1 MSLWKY
7 EKGAIV
13 NSTATQRIRGS
24 ASSNSGWNLEQVKES
39 DTAVLRYNRVAMLEA
54 VLSIRDRQQQFVR
67 RISVLI
73 LLLAGA
79 FVIAAGILGWT

>member
-1 MSLWKY
+1 M
-7 EKGAIV
+7 
-13 NSTATQRIRGS
+13 NSIARQRIKGS
-24 ASSNSGWNLEQVKES
+24 TSSISGWNVEQGKES

-67 RISVLI
+67 RMSEMI

-79 FVIAAGILGWT
+79 FVIAAGIFGWS